1 MFTYLHVKNFKSLVD
16 FTIDFRNKRNT
27 PRKFIAIYGENGA
40 GKSNIV
46 DVFYFLKRII
56 NTRLDFEMPNIN
68 IPVIPK
74 HIAMPLSRNLLSLAT
89 IIKNSKT
96 FGSTD
101 NMAIE
106 CGIKINNIDYEYTI
120 ITDNEK
126 IIYEKLSYTKQNKDK
141 LLYEIKNGQI
151 LIANSVKDDRYKKE
165 LEYEIK
171 KYWGKHS
178 LLAIINYESYAKT
191 INFIKSSL
199 STELLIF
206 NDYFIIINILRT
218 FNTYEI
224 QDYQA
229 NMRFLTPTIDEYVV
243 DLNQE
248 YILNITEKI
257 LNLFATSLYS
267 DIKQVYYKRKIQNNE
282 ILYKLYIKKL
292 IGDNIIDI
300 EFVRESAG
308 TQRLFRLIPF
318 IVEAI
323 YGQTIIID
331 EFDTGIH
338 DLMVKSLLENIVE
351 HLNGQLIITTHNT
364 TLMESEIKKDSI
376 YILDILSNRKKEAY
390 SLADYDE
397 KIHPNLNIR
406 KRYISGTYGGVPYV
420 NDIDFKE
427 ITEIIKNEAQQLSK

>member
-46 DVFYFLKRII
+46 DVFYFLKRTI
-56 NTRLDFEMPNIN
+56 NTRLDFEMPDID

-74 HIAMPLSRNLLSLAT
+74 HIAMPLSRNLLSLTT

-96 FGSTD
+96 LGSTD
-101 NMAIE
+101 NMTIE
-106 CGIKINNIDYEYTI
+106 CDIRIDNIDYKYII

-126 IIYEKLSYTKQNKDK
+126 IIYEKLIYKKQNKDK

-151 LIANSVKDDRYKKE
+151 LISNIIKDNRYKKE

-191 INFIKSSL
+191 INFIEMSL
-199 STELLIF
+199 NNDLLLF
-206 NDYFIIINILRT
+206 NEYLVVINILRPL
-218 FNTYEI
+218 NKYEI
-224 QDYQA
+224 QDYKV
-229 NMRFLTPTIDEYVV
+229 NMRFLTPLVDDFTIELHQEKL
-243 DLNQE
+243 LNV
-248 YILNITEKI
+248 TEKI
-257 LNLFATSLYS
+257 LNIFATSLYS
-267 DIKQVYYKRKIQNNE
+267 DIKQVYYRRNIINNQ
-282 ILYKLYIKKL
+282 ISYRLFIKKQ
-292 IGDNIIDI
+292 IGDNIVDI
-300 EFVRESAG
+300 EFTRESTG
-308 TQRLFRLIPF
+308 TQKIFGLIPF

-338 DLMVKSLLENIVE
+338 DLMVKSILENIVE

-364 TLMESEIKKDSI
+364 TLMESEIKKDSV

-406 KRYISGTYGGVPYV
+406 KRYISGTYGGVPYI
-420 NDIDFKE
+420 NDIDLDQ
-427 ITEIIKNEAQQLSK
+427 ITEIIKNEAQKLYE